1 MSVPPAPILE
11 TERLILRAPG
21 PEDFEAW
28 AEFAADEE
36 TMRYIGGA
44 QPRSVA
50 WRGICSVLG
59 AWTIRGHSMFSVIE
73 KATGRWIGRMGPW
86 EPEGWPGR
94 EVGWAL
100 VRDTWGQGYATEAA
114 VRVMDYVVDDLGWVD
129 VIHTIDPAN

>member
-1 MSVPPAPILE
+1 MSFAPAPILE
-11 TERLILRAPG
+11 TERLILRAPA

-28 AEFAADEE
+28 AAFAADEE

-44 QPRSVA
+44 QARSVA

-59 AWTIRGHSMFSVIE
+59 AWTIRGHSMFSAIE
-73 KATGRWIGRMGPW
+73 KSTGRWIGRLGPW

-100 VRDTWGQGYATEAA
+100 ARETWGQGYASEAA
-114 VRVMDYVVDDLGWVD
+114 V
-129 VIHTIDPAN
+129 AA